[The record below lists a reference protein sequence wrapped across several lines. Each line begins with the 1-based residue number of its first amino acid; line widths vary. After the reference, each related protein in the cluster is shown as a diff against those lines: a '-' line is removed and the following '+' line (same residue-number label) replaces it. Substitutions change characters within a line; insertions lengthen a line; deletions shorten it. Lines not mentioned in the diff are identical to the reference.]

1 MNRHRYHDP
10 TTERQARLLGWAS
23 LGLGAA
29 QLTAPR
35 AVCRLAGV
43 DDSTTARNA
52 VPLVGVRELAHGVL
66 LLGSDRP
73 APLVWT
79 RVLGDAV
86 DLAAL
91 GMAIATRSGGRRVR
105 AVAVTAAVAAIAA
118 ADVYTASRALRHKPS
133 ARDGAAGKEPAP
145 MEVHASITVNRPRSE
160 VYRYWHDVTNLPTF
174 MTHLD
179 SVEYD
184 DGHTHW
190 KARGPMKRTVEW
202 DAEVV
207 EDRPDELISWRSTAG
222 GGGVD
227 NAGSVRFSDA
237 PGDRGTELHVDLSY
251 RPPAG
256 RAGAAVA
263 KLFGEH
269 PEQQVRD
276 GLRRFKQVLETGEV
290 VRSEG
295 SPEGTRAM
303 RQARQRPA
311 QPLKR

>member
-10 TTERQARLLGWAS
+10 TAERQARLLGWAS

-35 AVCRLAGV
+35 VVCRLAGV

-52 VPLVGVRELAHGVL
+52 VPLVGVRELAHAVL

-91 GMAIATRSGGRRVR
+91 GSAIATRRGGRRVR
-105 AVAVTAAVAAIAA
+105 AATVTAAVAAIAA

-133 ARDGAAGKEPAP
+133 ARDGAAGKEKAP

-207 EDRPDELISWRSTAG
+207 EDRPDELIAWRSTAG
-222 GGGVD
+222 GGVD
-227 NAGSVRFSDA
+227 NAGTVRFSDA

-256 RAGAAVA
+256 KAGAAVA

-295 SPEGTRAM
+295 SPEGTHAM

-311 QPLKR
+311 QPLQR